1 MVRRT
6 STLRRR
12 GLTAYKMHELLM
24 GRIKYPLRGY
34 DGYGDMLLD
43 QGRDSFTEN
52 YITDAMR
59 QDWEANRDALM
70 AFWRSG
76 KSAHADDLAEF
87 GLNIR
92 MLPGCSCAARAI
104 PCPGRRSSS
113 TPMTDW
119 RDLLAAEVRQLEAEA
134 GNPALTP
141 KALALLRV
149 IRGYERRVRQ
159 LALKSDYRVARTLPR

>member
-12 GLTAYKMHELLM
+12 GLTAYKVHELLM

-59 QDWEANRDALM
+59 QDWEGNRDALM

-92 MLPGCSCAARAI
+92 MLP
-104 PCPGRRSSS
+104 
-113 TPMTDW
+113 W
-119 RDLLAAEVRQLEAEA
+119 LLVCGSR
-134 GNPALTP
+134 N
-141 KALALLRV
+141 
-149 IRGYERRVRQ
+149 
-159 LALKSDYRVARTLPR
+159 TLPWAAKQFDTDDGLARPTRGGGAATGGRGRQSRADAKGARPVAGD

>member
-12 GLTAYKMHELLM
+12 GLTAYKVQELLM

-92 MLPGCSCAARAI
+92 MLPWLLLCGSRNTLPWAAKQFD
-104 PCPGRRSSS
+104 
-113 TPMTDW
+113 TD
-119 RDLLAAEVRQLEAEA
+119 DGLARPTGAEVRQLEAEA

>member
-1 MVRRT
+1 
-6 STLRRR
+6 
-12 GLTAYKMHELLM
+12 M
-24 GRIKYPLRGY
+24 GRIKYPLRGH

-76 KSAHADDLAEF
+76 NSAHADDLAEF

-92 MLPGCSCAARAI
+92 MLP
-104 PCPGRRSSS
+104 
-113 TPMTDW
+113 W
-119 RDLLAAEVRQLEAEA
+119 LLVC
-134 GNPALTP
+134 G
-141 KALALLRV
+141 
-149 IRGYERRVRQ
+149 
-159 LALKSDYRVARTLPR
+159 